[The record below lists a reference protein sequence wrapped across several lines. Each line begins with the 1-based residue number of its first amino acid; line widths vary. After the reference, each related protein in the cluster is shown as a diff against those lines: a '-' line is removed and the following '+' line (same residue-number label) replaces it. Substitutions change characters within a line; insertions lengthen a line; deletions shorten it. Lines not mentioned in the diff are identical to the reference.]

1 MPKLPVNYGKTI
13 LYKLQHKEKE
23 ELIAIHYTTEY
34 TKRKYNHK
42 HGMTN
47 TTLDKMLFENGGWDA
62 FTMVQVAKFP
72 CEDKYEAE
80 AECDRLMRTYKTK

>member
-1 MPKLPVNYGKTI
+1 MPKRPTNYTKTV
-13 LYKLQHKEKE
+13 LYKIQHRENQD
-23 ELIAIHYTTEY
+23 LIAFNYTTEFI
-34 TKRKYNHK
+34 KRKYNHK
-42 HGMTN
+42 HGITS
-47 TTLDKMLFENGGWDA
+47 TPTDWLLRENGGFDA